1 MSTTG
6 ADPAKHIYSLYTKRA
21 ASAENRGACHRMQFT
36 ALRMNNTAIL
46 LINCPDRKGL
56 VATVSGILY
65 EHGANIIH
73 ADQHQ
78 DHQAGL
84 FFMRVEWALGSE
96 GNFDMEAFR
105 AHFAPVAAGL
115 HMDWRLELSSAIPR
129 MAIFVSQYLHCYA
142 DLLYRYQAGELVCEI
157 PLIVSNHPGARALAE
172 FHGIP
177 FHHIESTPDN
187 KAAMERQQLT
197 LLEDHRIDLI
207 VLARYM
213 QILSPRFVARYP
225 NRIINVHHS
234 FLPAFTGARPYHRA
248 FERGVKLIGSTS
260 HYVTAVL
267 DDGPI
272 IEQDVTRISHRDQL
286 EDLIE
291 KGRDLE
297 RVVLSRAV
305 RWRLAHRILSYGS
318 KTVVFD

>member
-1 MSTTG
+1 
-6 ADPAKHIYSLYTKRA
+6 
-21 ASAENRGACHRMQFT
+21 
-36 ALRMNNTAIL
+36 MNNTAIL

-56 VATVSGILY
+56 VARVSGMLY

-78 DHQAGL
+78 DHEAGL
-84 FFMRVEWALGSE
+84 FFMRVEWALE
-96 GNFDMEAFR
+96 GFNVSAFR
-105 AHFAPVAAGL
+105 AQFEPIAAEL
-115 HMDWRLELSSAIPR
+115 RMDWRLELSPEVTR
-129 MAIFVSQYLHCYA
+129 VAIFVSQYLHCYA
-142 DLLYRYQAGELVCEI
+142 DLLFRHQTRELRCEI
-157 PLIVSNHPGARALAE
+157 PVIISNHPDARALAE
-172 FHGIP
+172 FYGIP
-177 FHHIESTPDN
+177 FHRIEIGPDG
-187 KAAMERQQLT
+187 KAGAERRQIA
-197 LLEDHRIDLI
+197 LLEEHGVDLI

-213 QILSPRFVARYP
+213 QILSPEFVARFR

-234 FLPAFTGARPYHRA
+234 FLPAFVGAKPYHRA

-260 HYVTAVL
+260 HYVTEVL

-305 RWRLAHRILSYGS
+305 RWKLAHRILSYGS